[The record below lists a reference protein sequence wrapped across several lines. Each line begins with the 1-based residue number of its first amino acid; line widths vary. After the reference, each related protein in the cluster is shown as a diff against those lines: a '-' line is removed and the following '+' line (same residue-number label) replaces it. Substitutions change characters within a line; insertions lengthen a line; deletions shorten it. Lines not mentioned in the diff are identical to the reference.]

1 MFYLETKDGERFF
14 TEAHSDDKLEFEKI
28 LEAKLGN
35 DAVDLFNQ
43 LLGEVEE
50 ASYNEGFNE
59 GRQSEDNN

>member
-1 MFYLETKDGERFF
+1 MFYLETKDGERLF